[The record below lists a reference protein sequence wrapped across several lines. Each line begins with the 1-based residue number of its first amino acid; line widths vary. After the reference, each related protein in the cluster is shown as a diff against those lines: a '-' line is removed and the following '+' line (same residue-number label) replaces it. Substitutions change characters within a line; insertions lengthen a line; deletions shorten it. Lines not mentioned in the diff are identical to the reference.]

1 MAKRTKTTE
10 ANRAV
15 IYVRCSTDEQAVSG
29 LGLEA
34 QEVAA
39 RRTCEL
45 RGWSVVA
52 VVVDAGVSGT
62 EEPLDRPAMAEAV
75 GLLCSGGAD
84 VLVASKLDRLSRS
97 AFDLLGLVK
106 RSEACGFAIATSD
119 GAVDSSSPVGRFIT
133 TAMAGVAELERALIA
148 ERTRNAL
155 AIVKARGA
163 RLGRPITLSA
173 LVRMRVAGLR
183 REGLSLA
190 EVAARLN
197 AEGHR
202 NGVGAPFTRSAVQK
216 IITSL
221 ALDDE
226 AAALSGLVSHGQ

>member
-1 MAKRTKTTE
+1 MAKRAKASET
-10 ANRAV
+10 NRAV
-15 IYVRCSTDEQAVSG
+15 IYLRVSTGEEVVSG

-34 QEVAA
+34 QEATA

-45 RGWSVVA
+45 RGWQVVA
-52 VVVDAGVSGT
+52 VLTDEAVSGT
-62 EEPLDRPAMAEAV
+62 VDPLARPAMAEAV
-75 GLLCSGGAD
+75 NLLCAGEGD

-106 RSEACGFAIATSD
+106 QSEECGFAIATSD

-155 AIVKARGA
+155 AAKKARGA
-163 RLGRPITLSA
+163 RLGRPVTLPPVVRT
-173 LVRMRVAGLR
+173 LVADCR

-190 EVAARLN
+190 AIADRLN
-197 AEGHR
+197 IAGHR
-202 NGVGAPFTRSAVQK
+202 NGQGGEFTRSAVQK
-216 IITSL
+216 IVTSL
-221 ALDDE
+221 ALDAE
-226 AAALSGLVSHGQ
+226 AKALTD

>member
-10 ANRAV
+10 SNRAV

-34 QEVAA
+34 QEAVA

-45 RGWSVVA
+45 RGWAVVA
-52 VVVDAGVSGT
+52 VVADAGVSGT
-62 EEPLDRPAMAEAV
+62 VDPLARPAMVEAV
-75 GLLCSGGAD
+75 ALLCSGSGD
-84 VLVASKLDRLSRS
+84 ILVSSKLDRLSRS

-106 RSEACGFAIATSD
+106 MSESCGFAIVTSD

-155 AIVKARGA
+155 AAKKARGA
-163 RLGRPITLSA
+163 RLGRPTTLSP
-173 LVRMRVAGLR
+173 LIRTRVAELR
-183 REGLSLA
+183 HDGVSLA

-197 AEGHR
+197 GEGHR
-202 NGVGAPFTRSAVQK
+202 NGAGAKFTRSAIQK
-216 IITSL
+216 IVTSL

-226 AAALSGLVSHGQ
+226 ADALTK

>member
-34 QEVAA
+34 QEAAA

-52 VVVDAGVSGT
+52 VVADAGVSGT
-62 EEPLDRPAMAEAV
+62 VDPLARPAMVEAV
-75 GLLCSGGAD
+75 TLLCSGGAD
-84 VLVASKLDRLSRS
+84 VLVSSKLDRLSRS

-106 RSEACGFAIATSD
+106 KSEACGFAIVTSD

-155 AIVKARGA
+155 AAKKARGA
-163 RLGRPITLSA
+163 RLGRPTTLSP

-190 EVAARLN
+190 EIASRLN
-197 AEGHR
+197 ADGHR
-202 NGVGAPFTRSAVQK
+202 NGIGGEFTRSAVQK
-216 IITSL
+216 IVASL
-221 ALDDE
+221 ALDAE
-226 AAALSGLVSHGQ
+226 ADALAGR